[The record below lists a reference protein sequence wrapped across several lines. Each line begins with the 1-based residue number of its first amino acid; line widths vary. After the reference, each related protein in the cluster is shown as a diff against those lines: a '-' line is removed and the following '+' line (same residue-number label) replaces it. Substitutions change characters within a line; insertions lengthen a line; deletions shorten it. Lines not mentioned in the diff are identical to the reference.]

1 MKKYDNFCSNLRVL
15 EKASEQDLDN
25 EFIISGI
32 IDKFFVQFE
41 LGWKLLKEL
50 IKYEGR
56 PVAASGSP
64 RSIIKEAYKMYDFFD
79 ADIWLEMLDRRNDLT
94 HIYDGKEANRLA
106 YLIMDRYI
114 PEFLKMERYIAELYG
129 DTINKL

>member
-64 RSIIKEAYKMYDFFD
+64 RSIIKEAYKMYDFFE

-94 HIYDGKEANRLA
+94 HIYDEKEANRLA

>member
-64 RSIIKEAYKMYDFFD
+64 RSIIKEAYKMYDFFE

-106 YLIMDRYI
+106 YLIMERYI

>member
-64 RSIIKEAYKMYDFFD
+64 RSIIKEAYKMYDFFE

-114 PEFLKMERYIAELYG
+114 PEFLKMERYIADLYG